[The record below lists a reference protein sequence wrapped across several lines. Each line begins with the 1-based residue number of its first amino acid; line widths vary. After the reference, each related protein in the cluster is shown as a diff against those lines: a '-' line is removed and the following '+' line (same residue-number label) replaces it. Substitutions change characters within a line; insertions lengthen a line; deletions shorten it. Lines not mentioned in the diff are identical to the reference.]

1 MRQLV
6 LVLVVCCMV
15 AHHREARSQGCVRRC
30 VLEVCHWVLLLL
42 GLVGQLLYAHHVH
55 RLVVVML
62 VSLLGML
69 GRLLLM
75 LACRV
80 QGRAPMCLVLARP
93 TLLPSIT
100 RWLLPA
106 CLLLLLVMVV
116 LVVLVPA
123 LPCCS

>member
-15 AHHREARSQGCVRRC
+15 AHHREARSQGCVRRR
-30 VLEVCHWVLLLL
+30 VLEVSNWVLLLL
-42 GLVGQLLYAHHVH
+42 VLAWQLLYAHHVH

-69 GRLLLM
+69 GRLLLV

-80 QGRAPMCLVLARP
+80 QGWAAVRLILARP
-93 TLLPSIT
+93 TLLPRIT
-100 RWLLPA
+100 WWLLPA
-106 CLLLLLVMVV
+106 CLLLVV
-116 LVVLVPA
+116 LVLMVLVPA